1 MILKDGD
8 VCIENY
14 GAKKKKVKEKQ
25 RKQSDIC
32 YSDP

>member
-1 MILKDGD
+1 MVLKDED

-14 GAKKKKVKEKQ
+14 GAKKQDVRERQ